1 QDTFS
6 KPEVATAMAG
16 FVAVHVDA
24 EKGEGP
30 DLAKRYGA
38 HGFPT
43 MVVVDDA
50 GEEVDRIV
58 GYLPPEK
65 FVPEIRR
72 IERGERTLKSL
83 KKAVAANPRD
93 LAAAL
98 DLAEKLVEAD
108 APAAERVLRAV
119 PADVQPADAAQAVRR
134 ALLLA
139 QALEGA
145 GKRTEAV
152 AAWLDAAKA
161 SAGTA

>member
-1 QDTFS
+1 
-6 KPEVATAMAG
+6 
-16 FVAVHVDA
+16 
-24 EKGEGP
+24 
-30 DLAKRYGA
+30 
-38 HGFPT
+38 
-43 MVVVDDA
+43 
-50 GEEVDRIV
+50 
-58 GYLPPEK
+58 LPPEK

-139 QALEGA
+139 QALERQADLSGDDPA
-145 GKRTEAV
+145 ALNNLAWQAFQYRHERTFAKLLPKAIEWARKSVKLSGEEADALDTLANLL
-152 AAWLDAAKA
+152 AATGEIDEAITLEEKAAAK
-161 SAGTA
+161 